1 MNREKVKQN
10 IIRMLDKM
18 TDLQL
23 RILFLVGFQFVKKS
37 TRQE

>member
-1 MNREKVKQN
+1 MNRDKVKQN

-23 RILFLVGFQFVKKS
+23 RVLYLVGFQFVNKS
-37 TRQE
+37 TNK